1 MTFRAENLCAGDR
14 ANGSSCIA
22 TSTKP
27 TRENVGDCTVRAIS
41 KATGKEWGETY
52 FAMAI
57 EGYLEGDMPSANAVW
72 GAYLRRIGYKRYMV
86 PDTCP
91 DCYTVGKFADEHPEG
106 TFILALSGHVVCVQD
121 GVIYDSWNSENE
133 IVLYYWQKKV
143 RRNYGI

>member
-1 MTFRAENLCAGDR
+1 M
-14 ANGSSCIA
+14 
-22 TSTKP
+22 
-27 TRENVGDCTVRAIS
+27 GDCTVRAIS

-52 FAMAI
+52 LAMAI

-72 GAYLRRIGYKRYMV
+72 GAYLRRIGYRRYMV

-91 DCYTVGKFADEHPEG
+91 DCYTVGSFADEHPEG

-133 IVLYYWQKKV
+133 IVLYYWQKESEA
-143 RRNYGI
+143 

>member
-1 MTFRAENLCAGDR
+1 M
-14 ANGSSCIA
+14 
-22 TSTKP
+22 
-27 TRENVGDCTVRAIS
+27 RAIS

-52 FAMAI
+52 LAMAI

-72 GAYLRRIGYKRYMV
+72 GAYLRRIGYRRYMV

-91 DCYTVGKFADEHPEG
+91 DCYTVGRFADEHQKG

-133 IVLYYWQKKV
+133 IVLYYWQKESEA
-143 RRNYGI
+143 